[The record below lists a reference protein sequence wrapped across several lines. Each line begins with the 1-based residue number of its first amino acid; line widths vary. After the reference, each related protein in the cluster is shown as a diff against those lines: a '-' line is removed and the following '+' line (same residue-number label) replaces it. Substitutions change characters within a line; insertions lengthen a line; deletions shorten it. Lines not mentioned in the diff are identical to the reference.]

1 MAKIARC
8 GYGSKGQ
15 GLGKTVDGYTYIVN
29 DNVRSGDKIQV
40 IATASNGKKFATTA
54 VPLKMQIHSEN
65 TLKGKLMKEEAESKG
80 KEVLQTYPGKELG
93 TKGAKTVP
101 EQSPIEGIKPQSE
114 YTLRARAGNI
124 EQYMQ
129 THPDTKLTK
138 HAQETYESYSKQFI
152 KGE

>member
-40 IATASNGKKFATTA
+40 IATARNGKKFATTA
-54 VPLKMQIHSEN
+54 VPLDKQVHSEN

-80 KEVLQTYPGKELG
+80 KEVLQSYSGKELG

-114 YTLRARAGNI
+114 YTLRTRAGNI

-138 HAQETYESYSKQFI
+138 HAQETYEGYSKQFI

>member
-1 MAKIARC
+1 
-8 GYGSKGQ
+8 
-15 GLGKTVDGYTYIVN
+15 
-29 DNVRSGDKIQV
+29 
-40 IATASNGKKFATTA
+40 
-54 VPLKMQIHSEN
+54 
-65 TLKGKLMKEEAESKG
+65 MKEEAESKG
-80 KEVLQTYPGKELG
+80 KEVLQSYSGKELG
-93 TKGAKTVP
+93 TKGEKTVP

-114 YTLRARAGNI
+114 YTLRTRAGNI

>member
-1 MAKIARC
+1 
-8 GYGSKGQ
+8 
-15 GLGKTVDGYTYIVN
+15 
-29 DNVRSGDKIQV
+29 
-40 IATASNGKKFATTA
+40 
-54 VPLKMQIHSEN
+54 
-65 TLKGKLMKEEAESKG
+65 MKEEAESKG
-80 KEVLQTYPGKELG
+80 KEVLQSYSGKELG